1 MNEEAINTI
10 EVDGDVIRVFDEF
23 RHLKGTLRR
32 EHRIYDYAKQCFELS
47 RGEDRI
53 EGHVYHNCRIVENR
67 WLSDVAQY
75 IVELENEIK
84 SLKDRLE
91 DKLPF

>member
-1 MNEEAINTI
+1 MNEETINTI
-10 EVDGDVIRVFDEF
+10 EVDGDIIRVFDEF

-32 EHRIYDYAKQCFELS
+32 NHRVYTRQCFELS
-47 RGEDRI
+47 CGEDRI
-53 EGHVYHNCRIVENR
+53 EGHVYHNCRVVENR
-67 WLSDVAQY
+67 WLSDFAQY

-84 SLKDRLE
+84 SSKAQLE